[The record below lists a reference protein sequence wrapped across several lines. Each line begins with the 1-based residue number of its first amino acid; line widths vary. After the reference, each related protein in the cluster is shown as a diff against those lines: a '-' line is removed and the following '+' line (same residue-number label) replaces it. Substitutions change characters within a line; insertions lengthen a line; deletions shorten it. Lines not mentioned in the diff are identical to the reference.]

1 MARDKVA
8 LNYREWLKQK
18 IYGMVGMPSTQ
29 DDPNT
34 PNKTFVNNF
43 QDIQST
49 KLREYRAWYS
59 GDSDQLLNFYTV
71 SDMITYNTEPYY
83 DRNKQSY
90 FWSVSSTEGDIKRT
104 HSGQPRNIV
113 DTLVNIVGYP
123 KFTTDEEK
131 LTDLLNKILKENKFK
146 RMFLQEQLPL
156 TLVEGWGCYRID
168 WNTHVSDYPI
178 IRYYRA
184 DACEFI
190 YEGNRIIAIVFKDY
204 YYGEHGEKYILLET
218 RRLTKKYDAL
228 SGSMIPCLRIE
239 KELYVYGEGSG
250 FAPTE
255 LSRLPQLQDIQ
266 ANIEITNFKS
276 LLAVPCIIYMD
287 NESENAG
294 RSIFTGKIDLF
305 DDLDQCLSQ
314 SSNTVR
320 RSTTRE
326 YFNSNYLERDPNT
339 GLPIQPKA
347 FDRKYTMYA
356 GGRDANGGMQG
367 DPVQVT
373 QPQLNFTQ
381 YDAEAQHILLECIAG
396 IMSPATLGIDIA
408 KKDVAEAQREKE
420 KVTIFTRN
428 TVIAEEMEILEEL
441 GKNLF
446 FANEIM
452 HKGEITAK
460 DYDVSVK
467 FSEFADASFESK
479 LDVLLTAFNAD
490 VMTPKLFINELYGD
504 SKTETEKQEQIDYI
518 EARQASLAGGGFDP
532 ESLGMMGAAMG
543 GMTNN
548 PMDQAMMDAN
558 MAANPGDEIALQ
570 APNGEVPGAM
580 EGEYD
585 EK

>member
-1 MARDKVA
+1 MAKTIA
-8 LNYREWLKQK
+8 LNWRDYLKKK
-18 IYGMVGMPSTQ
+18 IYGIVGMPSTQ
-29 DDPNT
+29 EDPNN
-34 PNKTFVNNF
+34 PNKMFVNNL
-43 QDIQST
+43 QDIQDT

-59 GDSDQLLNFYTV
+59 GDSDQLLNFYTQA
-71 SDMITYNTEPYY
+71 DAITYNTEPYY

-90 FWSVSSTEGDIKRT
+90 FWAVSSTEGDIKRT

-113 DTLVNIVGYP
+113 DTLVNICGYP
-123 KFTTDEEK
+123 KFTTNHDE
-131 LTDLLNKILKENKFK
+131 LTEILEETLKENKFK

-156 TLVEGWGCYRID
+156 TLVEGWGCYRVD
-168 WNTHVSDYPI
+168 WDVAISNRPI

-190 YEGNRIIAIVFKDY
+190 YEGNRIVAIIFKDY
-204 YYGEHGEKYILLET
+204 YYGEKGEKYILLET
-218 RRLTKKYDAL
+218 RRIKKEYNELTNTY
-228 SGSMIPCLRIE
+228 IPCLYIE
-239 KELYVYGEGSG
+239 KEVFVYGEGSG
-250 FAPTE
+250 YAPAS
-255 LSRLPQLQDIQ
+255 LKDIPQLKDIKPK
-266 ANIEITNFKS
+266 ISVSNFRH

-373 QPQLNFTQ
+373 QPNLNFTQ
-381 YDAEAQHILLECIAG
+381 YDGEAQHILLECIAG

-408 KKDVAEAQREKE
+408 KKDNADAQREKE
-420 KVTIFTRN
+420 KVTIFTRE

-441 GKNLF
+441 GKNIF
-446 FANEIM
+446 YANELM
-452 HKGEITAK
+452 HKGEVTAK

-467 FSEFADASFESK
+467 FKEFMSFESR
-479 LDVLLTAFNAD
+479 LDLLLTQYNAD
-490 VMTPKLFINELYGD
+490 VITPKMFVEDLYGD
-504 SKTETEKQEQIDYI
+504 SKTEQEKQELIDYM
-518 EARQASLAGGGFDP
+518 EAKADAALNAGFGSDQ
-532 ESLGMMGAAMG
+532 LGMMGAQMG

-548 PMDQAMMDAN
+548 PLDAALAGAGMAMDPSQTI
-558 MAANPGDEIALQ
+558 AAESPT
-570 APNGEVPGAM
+570 GEVPEAM
-580 EGEYD
+580 DGQY
-585 EK
+585 K